1 MTTVQ
6 DRPVDGFAAARR
18 AMIDCQ
24 LRVSGVNDEYVL
36 TAINKVGRENHLPE
50 SAWPLAYIDR
60 AVALGDGQFLA
71 APLFYGQMLTEAA
84 PKAEDKVLIVEGG
97 SGYLPALVRTI
108 AVSVDVID
116 AAEAT
121 QGTAGSGDY
130 TLLLIDGAIEELP
143 DSLSGRLADNG
154 RLVTGIVDRG
164 VTRLTVG
171 RKAAGEVALLTI
183 AEMGIPVL
191 SQFARPKG
199 WSF

>member
-24 LRVSGVNDEYVL
+24 LRVSGVNEEYVL
-36 TAINKVGRENHLPE
+36 TAINKVGREHHVPE
-50 SAWPLAYIDR
+50 SAQALAYIDR
-60 AVALGDGQFLA
+60 AVSLGNGQFLA
-71 APLFYGQMLTEAA
+71 APLFYGQTLTEAA
-84 PKAEDKVLIVEGG
+84 PKAEDKVLIVDGG

-108 AVSVDVID
+108 AASVDVID
-116 AAEAT
+116 ATEAT
-121 QGTAGSGDY
+121 QGTAGNGDY

-143 DSLSGRLADNG
+143 DNLSGRLADNG

-183 AEMGIPVL
+183 IEMGIPVL
-191 SQFARPKG
+191 PEFARPKG